1 MTDFNMSLFKRVV
14 KLMRKGCVD
23 GIKNK
28 NGSDGIP
35 SDELSFLLWKAEL
48 SKELLSF
55 WKNMSE

>member
-1 MTDFNMSLFKRVV
+1 MV
-14 KLMRKGCVD
+14 KLMRKGCVG
-23 GIKNK
+23 GIKPK
-28 NGSDGIP
+28 NGSDERS